1 MSLSASPS
9 SRQWLHIR
17 DRQLGVRP
25 AATEAHPRASGA
37 DALPHGGR
45 WLAALGVAQP
55 LVGNARDL
63 DPKVDAVH
71 DRAGDPAAISVH
83 GVR

>member
-1 MSLSASPS
+1 MA
-9 SRQWLHIR
+9 LHIR
-17 DRQLGVRP
+17 DRQLGVRW
-25 AATEAHPRASGA
+25 AAAESHVCASGA
-37 DALPHGGR
+37 DALPHDGG
-45 WLAALGVAQP
+45 WLTALGVAQP